1 MYVRLYGTAHMLF
14 QFSFCTVHLFGK
26 EMYSRENGVFWQLN
40 KSTIMPKRSLAF
52 QIMTLFLI
60 ESEKARVVEAREA
73 EVVEAAHMGATN
85 LLS

>member
-1 MYVRLYGTAHMLF
+1 
-14 QFSFCTVHLFGK
+14 
-26 EMYSRENGVFWQLN
+26 
-40 KSTIMPKRSLAF
+40 MPKRSLAF